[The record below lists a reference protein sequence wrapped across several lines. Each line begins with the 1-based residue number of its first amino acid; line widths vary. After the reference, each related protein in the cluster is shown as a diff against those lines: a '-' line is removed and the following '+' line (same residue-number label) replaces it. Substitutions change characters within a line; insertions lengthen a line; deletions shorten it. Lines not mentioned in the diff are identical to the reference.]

1 MGGDANATII
11 WSDQMGETPY
21 SGKALKPIL
30 RQFNP
35 TIDPIAAH
43 PFPDQIL
50 QIGAAVDPR
59 DYPLF
64 VGR

>member
-1 MGGDANATII
+1 MGGGTNVTII
-11 WSDQMGETPY
+11 WPDQMGETPY

-59 DYPLF
+59 DCPSF
-64 VGR
+64 GGQ